1 MLSIN
6 NNISDLILNHPHIV
20 FMYYYPKVW
29 EDSIELFLL
38 GVNVIIKGS
47 DNFSHEASILRI
59 DSFIWHLLCHQTP
72 AIDQIQEMVDLS
84 PSPVTV
90 QNQIITGLN
99 LKASCLKN
107 ENQISPLGY

>member
-1 MLSIN
+1 MWSL
-6 NNISDLILNHPHIV
+6 
-20 FMYYYPKVW
+20 KVQTTFPMKHRF
-29 EDSIELFLL
+29 SELF
-38 GVNVIIKGS
+38 
-47 DNFSHEASILRI
+47 

-84 PSPVTV
+84 PSPATV